1 MITTPPMPGLRTG
14 DPRGWLTFKHPLPEP
29 FQSRE
34 DSTLAWDS
42 QMRSRKRPATET
54 ERDLLR
60 DHLGFE
66 IPKDLHTVVTFIT
79 GSLRNR
85 TWPQLV
91 EQLPLIDIEL

>member
-1 MITTPPMPGLRTG
+1 MPEIRSA
-14 DPRGWLTFKHPLPEP
+14 DPRGWLTFKGPLPEP

-34 DSTLAWDS
+34 DATLAWDA
-42 QMRSRKRPATET
+42 QLRSRRRPATET

-66 IPKDLHTVVTFIT
+66 LPRALQTVVTFT
-79 GSLRNR
+79 TKSLRNR

-91 EQLPLIDIEL
+91 EQLPNIEIEL